1 MALIVFFRKI
11 FANLIRLPLFFAYQI
26 HDRFLYYKYK
36 RYKDFDRW
44 GIHIFT
50 SKFGAGK
57 TSSMVYTAYKLCKR
71 FPQVQ
76 VLSNIKLSGFPDHT
90 VIKPLDSVDDIFSC
104 ADNTIILIDEIGTI
118 LNSRDF
124 CNGKSMSK
132 ALFQYFCQVR
142 HRHVVLFG
150 TSQRWHFVDKQ
161 IRDVATTVRVCSS
174 YFPHPFTR
182 CVNVTYYDAQDYDLS
197 YSNPMISLAPIDC
210 ITYLQSDKLRQMY
223 DTTEM
228 VQTILHSDYFDTD
241 DDDNRSSVAVSDR
254 KTSRRFKRGVGRLG

>member
-1 MALIVFFRKI
+1 M
-11 FANLIRLPLFFAYQI
+11 
-26 HDRFLYYKYK
+26 
-36 RYKDFDRW
+36 
-44 GIHIFT
+44 
-50 SKFGAGK
+50 
-57 TSSMVYTAYKLCKR
+57 
-71 FPQVQ
+71 
-76 VLSNIKLSGFPDHT
+76 
-90 VIKPLDSVDDIFSC
+90 
-104 ADNTIILIDEIGTI
+104 IDEIGTI

-210 ITYLQSDKLRQMY
+210 MTYIQSDKLRQMY

-228 VQTILHSDYFDTD
+228 VQTILHSDYFDSAED
-241 DDDNRSSVAVSDR
+241 DTRSSAAVSDR
-254 KTSRRFKRGVGRLG
+254 KTSRRYKRGVGRLG

>member
-11 FANLIRLPLFFAYQI
+11 FSNLVRLPVFLFYQI
-26 HDRFLYYKYK
+26 HDRFFYYKEK

-57 TSSMVYTAYKLCKR
+57 TSSMVYTAFKLCKR

-76 VLSNIKLSGFPDHT
+76 VLSNIKLSGFPKHT
-90 VIKPLDSVDDIFSC
+90 VIKPLNSVDDIFSC

-132 ALFQYFCQVR
+132 SLFQYFCQVR

-210 ITYLQSDKLRQMY
+210 MVYLQSDRIRQMY

-228 VQTILHSDYFDTD
+228 VQTILHSDYFDTA

-254 KTSRRFKRGVGRLG
+254 KTSRRYKRGVGRLG

>member
-11 FANLIRLPLFFAYQI
+11 FANLIRLPLFLAYQI

-36 RYKDFDRW
+36 RYKDFDCW

-71 FPQVQ
+71 FSQVQ

-90 VIKPLDSVDDIFSC
+90 VIKPLNSVDDIFSC
-104 ADNTIILIDEIGTI
+104 SDNTIILIDEIGTI

-182 CVNVTYYDAQDYDLS
+182 CVNVTYYDASDYDLS

-210 ITYLQSDKLRQMY
+210 LTYIQSDKLRQMY

-241 DDDNRSSVAVSDR
+241 DDDKINGYFEKGKRDTYSVLDVRALS
-254 KTSRRFKRGVGRLG
+254 

>member
-1 MALIVFFRKI
+1 MSFLISLCKLFSNIIRIPVFFAIHVYDKFI
-11 FANLIRLPLFFAYQI
+11 F
-26 HDRFLYYKYK
+26 YKKK
-36 RYKDFDRW
+36 RYKEFDRW

-57 TSSMVYTAYKLCKR
+57 TSSMVYTAYKLCKQYH
-71 FPQVQ
+71 QVQ
-76 VLSNIKLSGFPDHT
+76 ILTNITLSGFPNWT
-90 VIKPLDSVDDIFSC
+90 VIHPLKSVDDIFNCS
-104 ADNTIILIDEIGTI
+104 DNTIILIDEIGTI

-124 CNGKSMSK
+124 MNGKSMSK

-174 YFPHPFTR
+174 YFSHPFTR

-197 YSNPMISLAPIDC
+197 YNNPMLSLSPC
-210 ITYLQSDKLRQMY
+210 GYMTYIQTDRIRSLY
-223 DTTEM
+223 DTSEM
-228 VQTILHSDYFDTD
+228 VDTILHSDYFDTNE
-241 DDDNRSSVAVSDR
+241 DNTVSIPVSDS
-254 KTSRRFKRGVGRLG
+254 KSSRRFKRGLGKLG

>member
-1 MALIVFFRKI
+1 MFFLISIRKL
-11 FANLIRLPLFFAYQI
+11 FSNLVRLPLFFLWHI
-26 HDRFLYYKYK
+26 RDKFLYYKDK
-36 RYKDFDRW
+36 RYKDFERW

-57 TSSMVYTAYKLCKR
+57 TSSMVYTAYKLCRHYK
-71 FPQVQ
+71 QVKI
-76 VLSNIKLSGFPDHT
+76 LSNISLKGFPEWT
-90 VIKPLDSVDDIFSC
+90 EIKPLRSSDDIFNC
-104 ADNTIILIDEIGTI
+104 DDNTIILIDEIGTI

-132 ALFQYFCQVR
+132 SLFQYFCQVR

-174 YFPHPFTR
+174 YFSHPFTR
-182 CVNVTYYDAQDYDLS
+182 MVNVTFYSADDYDRS
-197 YSNPMISLAPIDC
+197 YNNPMLSLSPSGYM
-210 ITYLQSDKLRQMY
+210 TYIQSDRIRNLY

-228 VQTILHSDYFDTD
+228 VDTILHSDYFDTPVQSD
-241 DDDNRSSVAVSDR
+241 SYIPVTDR
-254 KTSRRFKRGVGRLG
+254 KSARRYKRGLGKLG